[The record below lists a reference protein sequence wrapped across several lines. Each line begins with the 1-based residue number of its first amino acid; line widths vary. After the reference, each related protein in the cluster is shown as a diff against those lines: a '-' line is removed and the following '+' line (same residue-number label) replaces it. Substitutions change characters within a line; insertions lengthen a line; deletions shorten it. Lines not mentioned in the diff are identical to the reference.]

1 MGLSGSST
9 WRLPMDSVVYVAW
22 GSSAARPYHGLSPS
36 SWSADTSR
44 LMANVERSLAD
55 EAGGPVAQLLPVPQD
70 GGDGGDGDPL
80 AGLKSDIKDAKGSAL
95 LVETTSAGWGEG
107 KVAAPTSDW
116 KQSRLGPMPPDSMVK
131 LANTAFSRVLA
142 AAGVPPSLFVDNAD
156 GTAQREGLRR
166 YHMGV
171 VVPMAHLLEA
181 ELTEK
186 FGVSVTLQFDG
197 YARDMVS
204 RAQVFSK
211 LAAVEG
217 VSAELALEL
226 SGMVVADG
234 V

>member
-1 MGLSGSST
+1 M
-9 WRLPMDSVVYVAW
+9 
-22 GSSAARPYHGLSPS
+22 
-36 SWSADTSR
+36 
-44 LMANVERSLAD
+44 
-55 EAGGPVAQLLPVPQD
+55 AQLLPVPQD